1 MPSEEGK
8 QVLRLLAEGKIDAEQ
23 AYRLLRALGDIEERR
38 ETRAEAPGGE
48 RLISDGAI
56 PTGLRGRVLRIVVMS
71 GKNTRVNLAIP
82 LSLARLGK
90 TKIAASGLVRSHLAK
105 FGIDV
110 DEVLRSVNH
119 AGNIVDISDNEDR
132 ILISVE

>member
-8 QVLRLLAEGKIDAEQ
+8 QVLQLLADGKIDAEQ
-23 AYRLLRALGDIEERR
+23 AHRLLRALGDIDDRR
-38 ETRAEAPGGE
+38 DAGGDVHGSE

-56 PTGLRGRVLRIVVMS
+56 PAGLRGRVLRIVVMS
-71 GKNTRVNLAIP
+71 GKSTKVNLAIP

-90 TKIAASGLVRSHLAK
+90 TKIAASGLVRSHLGK
-105 FGIDV
+105 FGIDL